1 MRVQAEKHVPAEEDP
16 AENLEKCRFPGA
28 SRSNERQDGDRRMK
42 ADEAREQKR
51 IHDDDEEE
59 EEGDDDEEDEEDED
73 DEDDDDEDDDDD
85 DEDDKDDEDDEDEE
99 DDDEDG

>member
-51 IHDDDEEE
+51 IHDDDDDDDEEE

-73 DEDDDDEDDDDD
+73 DEDDDDD
-85 DEDDKDDEDDEDEE
+85 DEDDEDDEDEE